1 MNTHEELAPEFRD
14 VLIRKMQTASPFW
27 DLLGLELTDVR
38 KGWARVRLAFDRKL
52 VHPLGIAH
60 GGTIFSAADSAVA
73 MALIGMVDRS
83 ETFTT
88 VEMKLNYLKPFERGS
103 ITAEAVEVHGRV
115 NGAILSHKV
124 VLHATAEVDGDIA
137 AQFLSIEQGASFDG
151 RSRRVRDPGEIVPQT
166 EPIATI
172 TLSAS
177 LIW

>member
-73 MALIGMVDRS
+73 MALIGLVDRS

-88 VEMKLNYLKPFERGS
+88 VEMKLNYLKPFERGA
-103 ITAEAVEVHGRV
+103 ITAEAVIVHKGSR
-115 NGAILSHKV
+115 
-124 VLHATAEVDGDIA
+124 TALGEVD
-137 AQFLSIEQGASFDG
+137 
-151 RSRRVRDPGEIVPQT
+151 VRDDEGNLVAKGL
-166 EPIATI
+166 ATYMI
-172 TLSAS
+172 LEAS
-177 LIW
+177 WRTGLPKP

>member
-88 VEMKLNYLKPFERGS
+88 VEMKLNYLKPFERGA
-103 ITAEAVEVHGRV
+103 ITAEAVIVHKGSRTALGEV
-115 NGAILSHKV
+115 
-124 VLHATAEVDGDIA
+124 E
-137 AQFLSIEQGASFDG
+137 
-151 RSRRVRDPGEIVPQT
+151 VRDDEGNLVAKGL
-166 EPIATI
+166 ATYMI
-172 TLSAS
+172 LEAS
-177 LIW
+177 WRTGTPRS

>member
-88 VEMKLNYLKPFERGS
+88 VEMKLNYLKPFERGA
-103 ITAEAVEVHGRV
+103 ITAEAVIVHKGSR
-115 NGAILSHKV
+115 
-124 VLHATAEVDGDIA
+124 TALGEVD
-137 AQFLSIEQGASFDG
+137 
-151 RSRRVRDPGEIVPQT
+151 VRDDEGNLVAKGL
-166 EPIATI
+166 ATYMI
-172 TLSAS
+172 LEAS
-177 LIW
+177 WRTGLPKP

>member
-73 MALIGMVDRS
+73 MALIGLVDRS

-88 VEMKLNYLKPFERGS
+88 VEMKLNYLKPFERGA
-103 ITAEAVEVHGRV
+103 ITAEAVIVHKGSRTALGEV
-115 NGAILSHKV
+115 
-124 VLHATAEVDGDIA
+124 E
-137 AQFLSIEQGASFDG
+137 
-151 RSRRVRDPGEIVPQT
+151 VRDDEGNLVAKGL
-166 EPIATI
+166 ATYMI
-172 TLSAS
+172 REAS
-177 LIW
+177 WRTGLPRS

>member
-103 ITAEAVEVHGRV
+103 ITAEAVIVHKGSRTALGEV
-115 NGAILSHKV
+115 
-124 VLHATAEVDGDIA
+124 E
-137 AQFLSIEQGASFDG
+137 
-151 RSRRVRDPGEIVPQT
+151 VRDDEGNLVAKGL
-166 EPIATI
+166 ATYMI
-172 TLSAS
+172 LEAS
-177 LIW
+177 WRTGLPRS